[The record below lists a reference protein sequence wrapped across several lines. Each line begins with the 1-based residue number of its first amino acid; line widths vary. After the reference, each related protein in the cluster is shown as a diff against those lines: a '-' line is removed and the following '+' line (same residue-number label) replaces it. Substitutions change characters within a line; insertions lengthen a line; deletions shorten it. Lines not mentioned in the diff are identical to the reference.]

1 MDDPFDGFAALRSHA
16 TRRAFPR
23 KSALLRQGDVST
35 HAFVVDTGCLRL
47 WHIGEDGTDTTVQF
61 FPEGEVVSSFESF
74 LQGQPSRFGIEAVV
88 PTDVWEISR
97 TVFSDLSAQSPEFRD
112 QMFAVIIARLAVYQN
127 LFLNRIMESPES
139 RYRGLV
145 EQNPKLFDTVPQ
157 HYIASYLGVTPV
169 SLSRIR
175 KKVLGR

>member
-1 MDDPFDGFAALRSHA
+1 MHPFDGIPALQGQAKRRECPRRSV
-16 TRRAFPR
+16 
-23 KSALLRQGDVST
+23 LLRQGDVSA
-35 HAFVVDTGCLRL
+35 HAFVVETGCLRL

-61 FPEGEVVSSFESF
+61 FLEGEVVSSFESF
-74 LQGQPSRFGIEAVV
+74 LHGQPSRFGIEAVV
-88 PTDVWEISR
+88 PTDVWEVSR
-97 TVFSDLSAQSPEFRD
+97 AVFSDLSAQSPAFRD
-112 QMFAVIIARLAVYQN
+112 QMFEMIVARLAVYQN
-127 LFLNRIMESPES
+127 LFLNRIMENPES
-139 RYRGLV
+139 RYRSLV